1 MVTFDQTM
9 LPSPP
14 PAPPPPS
21 PPVLELET
29 ELAVV
34 EPLLVLTVLL
44 VCGEPDVDDVT
55 TVVVPPPSAVLPPEP
70 SVTSLSQA
78 SSDVAVAAKRKKQ

>member
-1 MVTFDQTM
+1 MVTLDQTM
-9 LPSPP
+9 LPSTPP
-14 PAPPPPS
+14 EPPPPS

-34 EPLLVLTVLL
+34 EPLLVVPEL

-55 TVVVPPPSAVLPPEP
+55 PVVVPPPSAVLPPEP

-78 SSDVAVAAKRKKQ
+78 SSDVAVAAKRKKT